1 MTDSFNI
8 ATDRPIPPGTRVNV
22 DPNFTHADG
31 YPCLDAPRS
40 VLGSCY
46 VVHTPDDDGDYT
58 LRFDGNPNCF
68 HAAARFVTPYVAPT
82 EDNTPAPAEPQRVSR
97 KQALAFI
104 GAGYVDPSV
113 IPDMSAQRSIINGE
127 MPADLVSALATL
139 GEHGLRNMGGG
150 R

>member
-1 MTDSFNI
+1 MTDTTI
-8 ATDRPIPPGTRVNV
+8 HPIPKGTRVNV
-22 DPNFTHADG
+22 TKFQHAAGDMCAHAKDG
-31 YPCLDAPRS
+31 ERAD
-40 VLGSCY
+40 VLTVAWLG
-46 VVHTPDDDGDYT
+46 VDGDYVIGC
-58 LRFDGNPNCF
+58 DGSDYNLC
-68 HAAARFVTPYVAPT
+68 HAAPEFVSPYVEPA